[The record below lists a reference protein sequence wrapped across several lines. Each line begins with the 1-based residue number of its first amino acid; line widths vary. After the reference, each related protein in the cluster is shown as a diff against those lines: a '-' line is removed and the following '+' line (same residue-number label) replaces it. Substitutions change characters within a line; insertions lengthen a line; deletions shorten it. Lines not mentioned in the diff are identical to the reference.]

1 MSQHLLGNNLIV
13 QAVEDIPKHWPGHM
27 EDPEINGTE
36 AFPAKSLTGNST
48 VSSST
53 ANFSVRQTGIE
64 L

>member
-1 MSQHLLGNNLIV
+1 M
-13 QAVEDIPKHWPGHM
+13 EDIPKHCAGHM
-27 EDPEINGTE
+27 EDPESNGTE
-36 AFPAKSLTGNST
+36 TFPAKSLTGNST